1 MLEKHIETVQ
11 ELKKKNEPF
20 ALAVV
25 VRRDAPSSG
34 KVGDKAL
41 IRRSGQLE
49 GWIGGGCVSG
59 IVLKEALDAI
69 RSGKARLVRIGKHL
83 VDSQIQE
90 GVMEYKMTC
99 QSEGTVEVFIEPVL
113 PQPHLVVIGKSEIA
127 KSLVKIAR
135 AAGYRIT
142 GVGQDANLKTY
153 DKVDELIT
161 HYDLSGMKTSPASFI
176 VIATQGENDEK
187 ALLES
192 LKKECSYIGFVA
204 SRKKMAAMSS
214 YLIDAGVDP
223 QKVERI
229 HSPAGI
235 DINAK
240 LPDEVAIS
248 ILAQIIQVKNSLD
261 VVVSFEQPGAN
272 AGETAPSFY
281 INPVCGIPVD
291 MNNPKHIIEYKGEK
305 VYFCCDGCKVK
316 FEKDPEKYIQAR
328 AMGLAP
334 EGM

>member
-113 PQPHLVVIGKSEIA
+113 PQPHLVVVGKSEIA
-127 KSLVKIAR
+127 RSLVKIAR

-214 YLIDAGVDP
+214 YLVDAGVDP

-261 VVVSFEQPGAN
+261 VVVSFDQQDSNLGA
-272 AGETAPSFY
+272 TAPSFY

-291 MNNPKHIIEYKGEK
+291 MNNPKHIIDYKGEK
-305 VYFCCDGCKVK
+305 VYFCCDGCMVK

-328 AMGLAP
+328 ALGLAP

>member
-127 KSLVKIAR
+127 KSLVKIAK
-135 AAGYRIT
+135 ATGYRIT

-161 HYDLSGMKTSPASFI
+161 HYDLSGMKTTAASFI

-192 LKKECSYIGFVA
+192 LKKDCSYVGFVA

-223 QKVERI
+223 KKVERI

-261 VVVSFEQPGAN
+261 VVVSFEQQVSV
-272 AGETAPSFY
+272 AGETMPSFY

-291 MNNPKHIIEYKGEK
+291 MNNPKHIIQYKDEK